1 LPLLIVAGPTA
12 TGKTKIAI
20 ELALRLGAEIISA
33 DSMQIYRYMD
43 IGTAKPSPE
52 ERKLVPH
59 HLIDLISP
67 AEPFTVADY
76 QRLFSAT
83 CQQLQE
89 NGVLPLLTGGTGL
102 YIRAVTR
109 GYNFPGPPIN
119 QELRS
124 SLRQDAQELGKEEM
138 HRRLAAVDPESAGR
152 IHPNDL
158 KRVLRALEV
167 YLTTGAPIS
176 SWQKQKRNG
185 KTLPEDTIYIGL
197 ARDREELYQRIE
209 LRVDLMIAQG
219 LLEEVRGLLE
229 KGFGPELQS
238 MQGLGYKELAPVV
251 KGQTT
256 LEEAVRLLKKRTRN
270 YAKRQMTWF
279 KKEPVEKWFFLS
291 GAENES
297 FPEILA
303 YIEGRIAAMSNK

>member
-52 ERKLVPH
+52 ERKRVPH
-59 HLIDLISP
+59 HLIDLVSP

-76 QRLFSAT
+76 QRFFQAT
-83 CQQLQE
+83 CEELRQK
-89 NGVLPLLTGGTGL
+89 GVLPLLTGGTGL

-109 GYNFPGPPIN
+109 GYNFPGPPVN
-119 QELRS
+119 RELRA
-124 SLRQDAQELGKEEM
+124 SLLREAQERGKEEM
-138 HRRLAAVDPESAGR
+138 HRRLAVVDPESAGR

-167 YLTTGAPIS
+167 YLTTGVPIS
-176 SWQKQKRNG
+176 SCQKEEE
-185 KTLPEDTIYIGL
+185 TLAEDIIYIGL
-197 ARDREELYQRIE
+197 TRDREELYQRIE

-219 LLEEVRGLLE
+219 LLEEVRNLLAM
-229 KGFGPELQS
+229 GFGPELQS
-238 MQGLGYKELAPVV
+238 MQGLGYKELVPVV
-251 KGQTT
+251 KGETT
-256 LEEAVRLLKKRTRN
+256 LAEAVKLLKKRTRN

-279 KKEPVEKWFFLS
+279 RKEPVEKWFLLS
-291 GAENES
+291 GPEEES

-303 YIEGRIAAMSNK
+303 YIEGRIATMSN

>member
-1 LPLLIVAGPTA
+1 MPLLIVAGPTA

-33 DSMQIYRYMD
+33 DSMQIYKYMD

-76 QRLFSAT
+76 QRVFQAT
-83 CQQLQE
+83 YEQLQQK
-89 NGVLPLLTGGTGL
+89 GVLPLLTGGTGL

-109 GYNFPGPPIN
+109 GYNFPGPPVN
-119 QELRS
+119 QELRA
-124 SLRQDAQELGKEEM
+124 SLRREAEARGKEEM
-138 HRRLAAVDPESAGR
+138 HRRLAEVDPESAGR

-176 SWQKQKRNG
+176 SWQKG
-185 KTLPEDTIYIGL
+185 EEETLPEDIIYIGL
-197 ARDREELYQRIE
+197 TRDREELYHRIE

-219 LLEEVRGLLE
+219 LLEEVRSLLE
-229 KGFGPELQS
+229 MGFGPELQS
-238 MQGLGYKELAPVV
+238 MQGLGYKELVPVV
-251 KGQTT
+251 KGEKT
-256 LEEAVRLLKKRTRN
+256 LAEAVRLLKKRTRN

-279 KKEPVEKWFFLS
+279 RKEPVEKWFLLS
-291 GAENES
+291 GPEEES
-297 FPEILA
+297 FPEILT
-303 YIEGRIAAMSNK
+303 YIEGRIGAMSNT

>member
-1 LPLLIVAGPTA
+1 MPLLIVAGPTA

-33 DSMQIYRYMD
+33 DSMQIYKYMD

-52 ERKLVPH
+52 ERERVPH
-59 HLIDLISP
+59 HLIDVISP

-76 QRLFSAT
+76 QWLFQT
-83 CQQLQE
+83 TYNGLKQK
-89 NGVLPLLTGGTGL
+89 GVLPLLTGGTGL

-109 GYNFPGPPIN
+109 GYDFPGPPVN
-119 QELRS
+119 QELRA
-124 SLRQDAQELGKEEM
+124 SLRQEAEEKGKEEM

-167 YLTTGAPIS
+167 YQTTGVPIS
-176 SWQKQKRNG
+176 TWQKRKG
-185 KTLPEDTIYIGL
+185 KALPGDVIYIGL
-197 ARDREELYQRIE
+197 TRDREELYKRIE

-219 LLEEVRGLLE
+219 LLEEVKSLLE

-238 MQGLGYKELAPVV
+238 MQGLGYKELVPVV

-256 LEEAVRLLKKRTRN
+256 LEEAVKLLKKRTRN

-279 KKEPVEKWFFLS
+279 RKEPVEKWFLLS
-291 GAENES
+291 GPEEES

-303 YIEGRIAAMSNK
+303 YIEGRIGVMSNK